1 MNVNDNRLVNA
12 LRQLELKDAADA
24 YGQMLAEPSLIESM
38 SAEDLLL
45 NLLAVEENARNKRR
59 QEALLKHCKAAICA
73 FPSDLRYDR
82 ERGAKFKEEMAVLL
96 TMNFVKHGQNLTV
109 FGGSG
114 SGKTFIASLLTRQ
127 CCAMG
132 KSAAFFNTKDL
143 IAKLISSKGS
153 DSYLRQR
160 KSLASKSLLT
170 LDDFGLTPYSAQE
183 QDILF
188 DILNDRYGRKSLL
201 VTSQKTPDRRIEDM
215 GGGAMA
221 EAIAERIAKNNY
233 TLVVEGDSLRNNLSL
248 NQECFTNKGYG
259 VNKALE

>member
-201 VTSQKTPDRRIEDM
+201 VTSQKTPDRWIEDM

-233 TLVVEGDSLRNNLSL
+233 TLVVEGDSLRNSLSL
-248 NQECFTNKGYG
+248 N
-259 VNKALE
+259 